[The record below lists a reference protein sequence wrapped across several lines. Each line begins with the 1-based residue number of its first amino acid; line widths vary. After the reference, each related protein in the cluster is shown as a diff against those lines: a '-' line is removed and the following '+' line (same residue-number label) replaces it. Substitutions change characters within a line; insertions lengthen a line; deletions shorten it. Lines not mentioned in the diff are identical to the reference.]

1 MENVL
6 AKTRFSCHFSAE
18 KRQSWLIRADLKN
31 LILRKRLLEKESF
44 VTQDFQKETDFVFFL
59 ENALQFESRNLQL
72 VKLRANC
79 LQSGNI

>member
-6 AKTRFSCHFSAE
+6 AKTPFFCHFSPE
-18 KRQSWLIRADLKN
+18 KRQSWLIPAVLEN

-44 VTQDFQKETDFVFFL
+44 VTQDFQKETDFEFFL

-79 LQSGNI
+79 LQIGNI